1 MSTVG
6 VMKWLRGC
14 MSANPVPESVPPKI
28 RHLHLVSPQAVVV
41 DPASAEQVPE
51 SMPPVPELVPPSAT
65 PVPCR
70 AITGRKL
77 TPRNVANAVLEFV
90 RDEALDHV
98 YTVAEIDAWV
108 ARWSEESGTNL
119 GSLRLSD
126 IRSSIKR
133 ASGVRYELR
142 RIVADPAF
150 EDLRRR
156 YALRGAVPQR
166 AWVFMIGAAD

>member
-28 RHLHLVSPQAVVV
+28 RHLHLVSPQSVVV
-41 DPASAEQVPE
+41 DPPSVEHVPE
-51 SMPPVPELVPPSAT
+51 PVPELVPPSAT

-77 TPRNVANAVLEFV
+77 TPRNVANAVLAFM

-126 IRSSIKR
+126 IRSALKR
-133 ASGVRYELR
+133 QSGVKYELR
-142 RIVADPAF
+142 RIIADQAF
-150 EDLRRR
+150 DDLRRR